1 MTFRG
6 VNSWK
11 STYIIIITTT
21 RKRLIMI
28 NATTLKT
35 IRNAD
40 MATINALIKEIKARQ
55 SAIQNETADAFR
67 VGQSV
72 VFDTKDGDLSG
83 IIEKINRKTVI
94 VRTDAHQTW
103 RVSPSLLK
111 PDNFYA
117 GA

>member
-1 MTFRG
+1 MHFDG
-6 VNSWK
+6 LHFAVSV
-11 STYIIIITTT
+11 YIIIITTNE
-21 RKRLIMI
+21 RDYIMI

-72 VFDTKDGDLSG
+72 YFTAKRGALVKGVVQ
-83 IIEKINRKTVI
+83 KINK
-94 VRTDAHQTW
+94 QTIKVKADDVVW
-103 RVSPSLLK
+103 RVSPSLLSH
-111 PDNFYA
+111 A
-117 GA
+117 